1 MAKTAAK
8 NEILAFKRMFILDFM
23 VKLFFAVTV
32 IYSAY
37 LIYAVFFNKRQ
48 GLDVSALLSA
58 GKDLKLLSPVK
69 ENIGKDYRQFL
80 NEVERRD
87 LFASPYVEEK
97 IVVPKVDR
105 KDLNKIVENLRLV
118 GIRSGVPLKVII
130 EDKQMGKTFYLGEG
144 DSFSDNVRVEKIGKD
159 SVVLNCYGES
169 FELYL

>member
-23 VKLFFAVTV
+23 VKLFFAVAV

-48 GLDVSALLSA
+48 VLDVSALLSA

-87 LFASPYVEEK
+87 LFASPYIEEET
-97 IVVPKVDR
+97 VAPKADR

-118 GIRSGVPLKVII
+118 GIRSGAPLKAII
-130 EDKQMGKTFYLGEG
+130 EDKQMSKTFYLGEG
-144 DSFSDNVRVEKIGKD
+144 DSFLDNVRVEKIGKD
-159 SVVLNCYGES
+159 SVILNCYGES
-169 FELYL
+169 FEIYL